1 MSWDNYGEW
10 HVDHK
15 RPCASFD
22 LSKLKEQRVCFHY
35 MNLQPLW
42 AAENLSKGTKTCRYS

>member
-1 MSWDNYGEW
+1 MTWDNYGPVW

-22 LSKLKEQRVCFHY
+22 FSDPVQQRLCWHWT
-35 MNLQPLW
+35 NLQPLF
-42 AAENLSKGTKTCRYS
+42 AAENLSKGDKWEMA